1 MDLTLTPDDLA
12 FRDQLR
18 IFLAA
23 HLPSDMRERTLHG
36 HRFEASDVRDWQ
48 RILDSEGWGAVH
60 WPTEFGGKA
69 ATPIQQYL
77 FELECAFAGAPMQLA
92 FGLRMLGPVL
102 MRFGSAAQQQHF
114 LPRILNGEHWWCQGY
129 SEPGAGS
136 DLASLKT
143 QAVRDGDAYVVNGQ
157 KCWNT
162 LGQYADW
169 MFCLVRTDPAAKPQ
183 RGISV
188 LLIDMK
194 TPGVTVRPTVLLD
207 GTAEVNEIW
216 LENVRVPVEHRV
228 GDENLGWT
236 YAKFLLGH
244 ERASIAGIGVSKR
257 ELTRLKQLAAR
268 ESRGGRP
275 VIEDP
280 HFRHRLA
287 RVEIDLLALE
297 YTNLRMLAAAPN
309 SPSSAIAAS
318 ILKIR
323 GSEIRQALSELLVE
337 AIGAGAMR
345 FAGHGTQ
352 AGKSPP
358 PGPDYAAGLTASY
371 LNLRKLSI
379 FGGSNEI
386 QKNIV
391 AQTLIGL

>member
-1 MDLTLTPDDLA
+1 MDLNLSSDDLA
-12 FRDQLR
+12 FRDRLR
-18 IFLAA
+18 ALLAA
-23 HLPSDMRERTLHG
+23 ELPSDVRERTLHG
-36 HRFEASDVRDWQ
+36 HHLKAADVRRWQ
-48 RILDSEGWGAVH
+48 QILYSHGWGAVH
-60 WPTEFGGKA
+60 WPTEFGGMG
-69 ATPIQQYL
+69 ATPVQQYL
-77 FELECAFAGAPMQLA
+77 FELECAMAGAPVQLP

-102 MRFGSAAQQQHF
+102 MRYGSPAHQQYF

-143 QAVRDGDAYVVNGQ
+143 QAVRDGTDYVVNGQ

-169 MFCLVRTDPAAKPQ
+169 IFCLVRTDLAAKPQ
-183 RGISV
+183 RGISM

-194 TPGVTVRPTVLLD
+194 SPGITVRPTVLLD
-207 GTAEVNEIW
+207 GTPEVNEVW
-216 LENVRVPVEHRV
+216 FENVRVPVANRV

-236 YAKFLLGH
+236 YAKYLLGH
-244 ERASIAGIGVSKR
+244 ERANIAGVGTSKR
-257 ELTRLKQLAAR
+257 ELRRLKNIASAEL
-268 ESRGGRP
+268 RGGRP
-275 VIEDP
+275 LIDDP
-280 HFRHRLA
+280 EFRRRLA

-297 YTNLRMLAAAPN
+297 YTNLRALSAPAAAP
-309 SPSSAIAAS
+309 SAAIEAS

-337 AIGAGAMR
+337 AIGSGALRFGARGADAGPP
-345 FAGHGTQ
+345 AGPAH
-352 AGKSPP
+352 
-358 PGPDYAAGLTASY
+358 AAGVTASY

-386 QKNIV
+386 QKNII

>member
-1 MDLTLTPDDLA
+1 
-12 FRDQLR
+12 
-18 IFLAA
+18 
-23 HLPSDMRERTLHG
+23 
-36 HRFEASDVRDWQ
+36 
-48 RILDSEGWGAVH
+48 
-60 WPTEFGGKA
+60 
-69 ATPIQQYL
+69 
-77 FELECAFAGAPMQLA
+77 
-92 FGLRMLGPVL
+92 
-102 MRFGSAAQQQHF
+102 
-114 LPRILNGEHWWCQGY
+114 
-129 SEPGAGS
+129 
-136 DLASLKT
+136 
-143 QAVRDGDAYVVNGQ
+143 
-157 KCWNT
+157 
-162 LGQYADW
+162 
-169 MFCLVRTDPAAKPQ
+169 
-183 RGISV
+183 
-188 LLIDMK
+188 
-194 TPGVTVRPTVLLD
+194 VLLD

-216 LENVRVPVEHRV
+216 LENVRVPLTNRV

-257 ELTRLKQLAAR
+257 ELARLKDLAAR

-280 HFRHRLA
+280 DFRRRLA

-297 YTNLRMLAAAPN
+297 YTNLRMLAAPPN

-337 AIGAGAMR
+337 SIGTGAMR
-345 FAGHGTQ
+345 FGGHGAQ
-352 AGKSPP
+352 AAKSPP